1 MKRTLP
7 ILLTIILSAGT
18 IQPALAAGPFS
29 GKANGTDIRIVCD
42 TVAAW
47 QTRQK
52 LPFQSM
58 SWPNGAF
65 YAGVYAWA
73 EATENEGL
81 FQYLRGQGKICKWR
95 LLNRSYHA
103 DDICAA
109 QMMIAMSEHDA
120 NPSFRQ
126 PAMERAFYVASHPSE
141 APLSKRDPVGKDT
154 RWSWCDALFM
164 APPVYAA
171 LFRLTGEQVYADYLN
186 AEYRACVDSL
196 YDRQAHLFYRDCY
209 RIRRTESNGAKQF
222 WGRGEGWVLA
232 GLALVLQQLPA
243 DYPGRSYY
251 EDLFLEM
258 APAVLACQDPEG
270 HWHASMLNP
279 EAYPLPE
286 NSASAFLVYGLAWG
300 LRNGL
305 LPRRPYEKAVKKG
318 WAALVEAVREDGM
331 LGYVQAIGDS
341 PKNAT
346 EDSSAPYGAGAF
358 LLAGSEMLKL
368 YGDQK

>member
-1 MKRTLP
+1 MKQ
-7 ILLTIILSAGT
+7 ILSVLFVLLFSAGLGSRT
-18 IQPALAAGPFS
+18 QAAGPFS
-29 GKANGTDIRIVCD
+29 GKPVGADIRIVCD

-47 QTRQK
+47 QTSRK

-58 SWPNGAF
+58 AWTNGAF
-65 YAGVYAWA
+65 YVGVYAWA
-73 EATENEGL
+73 EATGNEAL
-81 FQYLRGQGKICKWR
+81 FQYLRDQGKICKWR

-109 QMMIAMSEHDA
+109 QMMISMSEHDA
-120 NPSFRQ
+120 DPALRQ
-126 PAMERAFYVASHPSE
+126 NVMERAFYVASHPSE

-171 LFRLTGEQVYADYLN
+171 LYRLTDEPVYVDYLN
-186 AEYRACVDSL
+186 AEYRCCVDSL

-232 GLALVLQQLPA
+232 GLALVLQNLPEG
-243 DYPGRSYY
+243 YPGRSYF
-251 EDLFLEM
+251 EQLFCEM
-258 APAVLACQDPEG
+258 APAVLACQDGDG
-270 HWHASMLNP
+270 HWHASMLDP
-279 EAYPLPE
+279 AAYPLPE

-300 LRNGL
+300 IRNGL

-318 WAALVEAVREDGM
+318 WAALVEGVQEDGM
-331 LGYVQAIGDS
+331 LGFVQAIGDA

-346 EDSSAPYGAGAF
+346 ASSSAPYGAGAF
-358 LLAGSEMLKL
+358 LLAGSEMLHL
-368 YGDQK
+368 FGDQK